1 MNRIEKLIAELCPDG
16 VEWKKLGEV
25 THSIRTGLN
34 PRNNFKL
41 NTPGATN
48 YYVTVK
54 EITTGKILFSDK
66 TDKIDDD
73 ALKIIQKRSK
83 LELGDVLFSGI
94 GTIGKVALV
103 DIEPKNWNCSESVF
117 ILKPKK
123 NILIP
128 KYLVYVLQTN
138 SLTSQFLNQSV
149 GSTLQ
154 GVRMS
159 TLLNISIPLPPL
171 PIQEEIVKILDT
183 FTELEAELQA
193 ELEARKKQ
201 YEYYRNKLLT
211 PVEHNGRWYL
221 NGKEVEWKKL
231 GEVCGLITTGKLNAN
246 VMEENGIY
254 PFFTCDERPYR
265 INTYAFDLEAILIS
279 GNGSKVGH
287 LNYYKGKFN
296 AYQRTYVLGLFSELI
311 RPMFLFHFLKGHLKN
326 YIFKNSRK
334 GSVPYIT
341 LPMLQ
346 NFPIP
351 IPPLSEQE
359 RIVAILDKFDA
370 LVNDL
375 TSGLPAEIEARRKQ
389 YEYYR
394 DKLLNFNRYHCRID
408 SHRENC
414 KDDSHGE
421 NCKGDSH
428 GENCKGDSHR
438 ENCKGDS

>member
-1 MNRIEKLIAELCPDG
+1 MNRIEKLIAELCPNG

-73 ALKIIQKRSK
+73 ALKIIQKRSN

-123 NILIP
+123 DILIP
-128 KYLVYVLQTN
+128 KYLVYILQSN
-138 SLTSQFLNQSV
+138 SLTSQFLKQSV

-159 TLLNISIPLPPL
+159 TLSNISIPIPPL

-183 FTELEAELQA
+183 FTELEAELELKLQA

-231 GEVCGLITTGKLNAN
+231 GEVCEVCSGGTPSKNKEEYWINGNIPWLKSEVCNNQSVKSANSFINELGLKNSNAKLLRENTTLMALVGATIFKTAFLEFKASINQNIAAIKSI
-246 VMEENGIY
+246 EEN
-254 PFFTCDERPYR
+254 
-265 INTYAFDLEAILIS
+265 
-279 GNGSKVGH
+279 K
-287 LNYYKGKFN
+287 
-296 AYQRTYVLGLFSELI
+296 
-311 RPMFLFHFLKGHLKN
+311 LK
-326 YIFKNSRK
+326 
-334 GSVPYIT
+334 
-341 LPMLQ
+341 
-346 NFPIP
+346 
-351 IPPLSEQE
+351 
-359 RIVAILDKFDA
+359 DKFIFLLFD
-370 LVNDL
+370 
-375 TSGLPAEIEARRKQ
+375 
-389 YEYYR
+389 EYV
-394 DKLLNFNRYHCRID
+394 
-408 SHRENC
+408 
-414 KDDSHGE
+414 
-421 NCKGDSH
+421 
-428 GENCKGDSHR
+428 
-438 ENCKGDS
+438 

>member
-16 VEWKKLGEV
+16 VEW
-25 THSIRTGLN
+25 R
-34 PRNNFKL
+34 
-41 NTPGATN
+41 
-48 YYVTVK
+48 
-54 EITTGKILFSDK
+54 
-66 TDKIDDD
+66 
-73 ALKIIQKRSK
+73 
-83 LELGDVLFSGI
+83 
-94 GTIGKVALV
+94 
-103 DIEPKNWNCSESVF
+103 
-117 ILKPKK
+117 
-123 NILIP
+123 
-128 KYLVYVLQTN
+128 
-138 SLTSQFLNQSV
+138 
-149 GSTLQ
+149 
-154 GVRMS
+154 
-159 TLLNISIPLPPL
+159 
-171 PIQEEIVKILDT
+171 
-183 FTELEAELQA
+183 
-193 ELEARKKQ
+193 
-201 YEYYRNKLLT
+201 
-211 PVEHNGRWYL
+211 
-221 NGKEVEWKKL
+221 KL

-254 PFFTCDERPYR
+254 PFFTCDEKPYR

-375 TSGLPAEIEARRKQ
+375 TSGLPAE
-389 YEYYR
+389 
-394 DKLLNFNRYHCRID
+394 
-408 SHRENC
+408 
-414 KDDSHGE
+414 
-421 NCKGDSH
+421 
-428 GENCKGDSHR
+428 
-438 ENCKGDS
+438 